1 MTSTPFRLAA
11 SGVLRLRV
19 PSPAHALVP
28 VTIGGLWAAAI
39 SNVRLDDMTDLGLV
53 SVMPASAH
61 LLLAAL
67 AVSFCAALYARPLRP
82 WVALVHVLVLVT
94 MLYGVTAF
102 LYSEP
107 RFSTVYRHAGIIDN
121 LLVNRATDPT
131 IDAYFNWPGF
141 FALGGMLTGAAG
153 VDALAL
159 APWASLGLN
168 LLFMPALVAI
178 FRWASDDPRVTWLG
192 LWVFYSA
199 NWVGQDYLAPQ
210 AAGALLWLTILAAL
224 LTWFTPRANVPAG
237 RSALRFVM
245 DVANL
250 RRMPERLRREA
261 QARVTVDQATRRA
274 GLVVLVVVIYAAI
287 VSGHQLTPFPA
298 LLTVTALVLFSAL
311 ETRALPI
318 LMAVI
323 LAAWL
328 SYQTTTYLAGHF
340 DTVTGSVGS
349 TGQSL
354 NRNVSERVTGSPE
367 HAFIVQI
374 RVWGSAA
381 IWLLA
386 AAGAVR
392 RLRAGRADIA
402 LLLVEPSGSL
412 LGFV

>member
-1 MTSTPFRLAA
+1 
-11 SGVLRLRV
+11 
-19 PSPAHALVP
+19 
-28 VTIGGLWAAAI
+28 
-39 SNVRLDDMTDLGLV
+39 
-53 SVMPASAH
+53 
-61 LLLAAL
+61 
-67 AVSFCAALYARPLRP
+67 
-82 WVALVHVLVLVT
+82 
-94 MLYGVTAF
+94 
-102 LYSEP
+102 
-107 RFSTVYRHAGIIDN
+107 
-121 LLVNRATDPT
+121 
-131 IDAYFNWPGF
+131 
-141 FALGGMLTGAAG
+141 
-153 VDALAL
+153 
-159 APWASLGLN
+159 
-168 LLFMPALVAI
+168 
-178 FRWASDDPRVTWLG
+178 
-192 LWVFYSA
+192 
-199 NWVGQDYLAPQ
+199 
-210 AAGALLWLTILAAL
+210 
-224 LTWFTPRANVPAG
+224 
-237 RSALRFVM
+237 M

-261 QARVTVDQATRRA
+261 QGRVTVDQATRRA

-412 LGFV
+412 LGFVKEVGGVRRSGGRAPGQPLRDRAER